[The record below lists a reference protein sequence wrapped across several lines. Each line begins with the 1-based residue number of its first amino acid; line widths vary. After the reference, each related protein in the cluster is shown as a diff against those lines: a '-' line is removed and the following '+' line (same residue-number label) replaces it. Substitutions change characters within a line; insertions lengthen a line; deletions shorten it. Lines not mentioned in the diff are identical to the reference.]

1 MQEWAGEIQKSEGTD
16 LFRSHERRC
25 ESEERSSMGKSK
37 LQWCIRYS
45 SLRISRK
52 SEVIGLVRYHLS

>member
-37 LQWCIRYS
+37 LQWCIGYS
-45 SLRISRK
+45 SL
-52 SEVIGLVRYHLS
+52 